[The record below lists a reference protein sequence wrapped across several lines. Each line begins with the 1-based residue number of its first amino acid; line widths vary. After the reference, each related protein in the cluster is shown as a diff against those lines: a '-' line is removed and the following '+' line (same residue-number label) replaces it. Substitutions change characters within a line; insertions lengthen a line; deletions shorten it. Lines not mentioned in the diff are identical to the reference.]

1 MGNFFDSG
9 VKEKFIEHLKSIDEN
24 SKPLWG
30 VMNAAQ
36 MIKHLDITYKMAL
49 GEIKAPD
56 DKLKPLLSTNF
67 GKWVMIKQNPWLKN
81 MATAKSLIVH
91 EMIDLETIKEDI
103 FDTFER
109 FSTMKETE
117 TWGTHPIFGKL
128 NKSEWGQLQYKHT
141 MHHLKQ
147 FGV

>member
-67 GKWVMIKQNPWLKN
+67 GKWVMIKQMPWLKN

-117 TWGTHPIFGKL
+117 TWGTHPIFG
-128 NKSEWGQLQYKHT
+128 
-141 MHHLKQ
+141 
-147 FGV
+147 

>member
-67 GKWVMIKQNPWLKN
+67 GKWVMIKQMPWLKN

-109 FSTMKETE
+109 FSDMKETE
-117 TWGTHPIFGKL
+117 TWGTHPIFG
-128 NKSEWGQLQYKHT
+128 
-141 MHHLKQ
+141 
-147 FGV
+147 